1 MGGLIPLLIIFSII
15 EAIVSKNKKKAEEAK
30 RKAAIPQSA
39 AQPKPKPRP
48 QPKPQQVRIPYT
60 KEEWN
65 EFLTELNGDIAPE
78 KPKKQ
83 KPAPARRPLTELHS
97 EFESAP
103 SSEGESHEEHAE
115 HLRRIEEEEA
125 QHRQEREALNDLRE
139 ANLDRLRA
147 AVVMSEVLGKPVS
160 LRPRVGY
167 HR

>member
-1 MGGLIPLLIIFSII
+1 MRVDGIIILLIIFGIFN
-15 EAIVSKNKKKAEEAK
+15 AITSKNKKKAEEAK

-39 AQPKPKPRP
+39 APPRP
-48 QPKPQQVRIPYT
+48 QPKPAPQPAAG
-60 KEEWN
+60 
-65 EFLTELNGDIAPE
+65 LHTELEGY
-78 KPKKQ
+78 
-83 KPAPARRPLTELHS
+83 
-97 EFESAP
+97 
-103 SSEGESHEEHAE
+103 SSFEGESHEEHAE

-125 QHRQEREALNDLRE
+125 QRRQEREALDDLRE